1 MPKIRTQDG
10 VGHKVTK
17 KKSDK
22 GIGKKG
28 DIIVDHTSKQG
39 GKYDKMNLT
48 KVAGSKTVKDG
59 IKATRKWHKEN
70 PKKKATRGSK
80 KTSKKN

>member
-1 MPKIRTQDG
+1 MAKVRTKDG
-10 VGHKVTK
+10 VGHVVTK

-28 DIIVDHTSKQG
+28 DIIVDHTATSK

-48 KVAGSKTVKDG
+48 KVAKAKTVKAG
-59 IKATRKWHKEN
+59 VTATRKWHKDN
-70 PKKKATRGSK
+70 PQKKK
-80 KTSKKN
+80 

>member
-1 MPKIRTQDG
+1 MTKVRTQDG
-10 VGHKVTK
+10 VGHVVKK

-28 DIIVDHTSKQG
+28 DIIVDHTGTKK

-48 KVAGSKTVKDG
+48 KVAGSKTVKEG
-59 IKATRKWHKEN
+59 VKATRKWHKEN
-70 PKKKATRGSK
+70 PQNGKRKHG
-80 KTSKKN
+80 

>member
-1 MPKIRTQDG
+1 MAKVRTKDG
-10 VGHKVTK
+10 VGHVVTK

-28 DIIVDHTSKQG
+28 DVIVDHTSKKT

-48 KVAGSKTVKDG
+48 KVAKAKTVKEG
-59 IKATRKWHKEN
+59 VASTRKWHKDN
-70 PKKKATRGSK
+70 PQKKK
-80 KTSKKN
+80 

>member
-1 MPKIRTQDG
+1 MAKVRTKDG
-10 VGHKVTK
+10 VGHVVTR

-28 DIIVDHTSKQG
+28 DIIVDHTSKKT

-48 KVAGSKTVKDG
+48 KVAKAKTVKEG
-59 IKATRKWHKEN
+59 VASTRKWHKDN
-70 PKKKATRGSK
+70 PQKKK
-80 KTSKKN
+80 

>member
-1 MPKIRTQDG
+1 MAKVRTKDG
-10 VGHKVTK
+10 VGHVVTK
-17 KKSDK
+17 KTSDK

-28 DIIVDHTSKQG
+28 DIIVDHTSKKT

-59 IKATRKWHKEN
+59 VKATRKWHDEN
-70 PKKKATRGSK
+70 PQKKE
-80 KTSKKN
+80 KKNGK

>member
-1 MPKIRTQDG
+1 MAKIRTKDG

-17 KKSDK
+17 QKTDK

-48 KVAGSKTVKDG
+48 KVAGAKTVKEG
-59 IKATRKWHKEN
+59 IKSTKDWHSKN
-70 PKKKATRGSK
+70 PSKKAKSK
-80 KTSKKN
+80 NGK

>member
-1 MPKIRTQDG
+1 MAKVRTKDG
-10 VGHKVTK
+10 VGHVVTK

-28 DIIVDHTSKQG
+28 DIIVDHTSKKT

-48 KVAGSKTVKDG
+48 KVAKAKTVKDG
-59 IKATRKWHKEN
+59 VASTRKWHKDN
-70 PKKKATRGSK
+70 PQKKK
-80 KTSKKN
+80 

>member
-1 MPKIRTQDG
+1 MAKVRTKDG
-10 VGHKVTK
+10 VGHVVTK

-28 DIIVDHTSKQG
+28 DIIVDHTSKKT

-48 KVAGSKTVKDG
+48 KVAKAKTIKDG
-59 IKATRKWHKEN
+59 VASTRKWHKDN
-70 PKKKATRGSK
+70 PQKKK
-80 KTSKKN
+80 

>member
-1 MPKIRTQDG
+1 MAKIRTKDG
-10 VGHKVTK
+10 VGHVVTK

-28 DIIVDHTSKQG
+28 DVIVDHTAKKT

-59 IKATRKWHKEN
+59 VKATRKWHKEN
-70 PKKKATRGSK
+70 PQKKK
-80 KTSKKN
+80 

>member
-1 MPKIRTQDG
+1 VRVRTKDG
-10 VGHKVTK
+10 VGHDVKK

-28 DIIVDHTSKQG
+28 DIIVDHTAKKI

-48 KVAGSKTVKDG
+48 KVAKSKTVEQG
-59 IKATRKWHKEN
+59 AKATRKWHKDN
-70 PKKKATRGSK
+70 PRKKEK
-80 KTSKKN
+80 

>member
-1 MPKIRTQDG
+1 MAKVRTKDG
-10 VGHKVTK
+10 EGHVVYK

-28 DIIVDHTSKQG
+28 DIIVDHTGTKK

-59 IKATRKWHKEN
+59 AKATRKWHNEN
-70 PKKKATRGSK
+70 PQNKKKK
-80 KTSKKN
+80 

>member
-1 MPKIRTQDG
+1 MAKVRTKDG
-10 VGHKVTK
+10 VGHVVTK

-28 DIIVDHTSKQG
+28 DIIVDHTSKKT

-48 KVAGSKTVKDG
+48 KVAKAKTVKEG
-59 IKATRKWHKEN
+59 VASTRKWHKDN
-70 PKKKATRGSK
+70 PQKKK
-80 KTSKKN
+80 

>member
-1 MPKIRTQDG
+1 MAKVRTKDG
-10 VGHKVTK
+10 GGHAVTK
-17 KKSDK
+17 KTSDT

-28 DIIVDHTSKQG
+28 DIIVDHTSKKT

-59 IKATRKWHKEN
+59 VKATRKWHDEN
-70 PKKKATRGSK
+70 PQKKE
-80 KTSKKN
+80 KKNGK

>member
-1 MPKIRTQDG
+1 MAKVRTKDG
-10 VGHKVTK
+10 VGHVVTK

-28 DIIVDHTSKQG
+28 DIIVDHTSKKT

-48 KVAGSKTVKDG
+48 KVAKAKTVKDG
-59 IKATRKWHKEN
+59 VASTRKWHKDN
-70 PKKKATRGSK
+70 PQKKSK
-80 KTSKKN
+80 

>member
-1 MPKIRTQDG
+1 MANVRTKDG
-10 VGHKVTK
+10 EGHKVYK

-28 DIIVDHTSKQG
+28 DIIVDHTAKKS

-48 KVAGSKTVKDG
+48 TVAGSKTVKQG
-59 IKATRKWHKEN
+59 AAATRKWHSEN
-70 PKKKATRGSK
+70 PQKKK
-80 KTSKKN
+80 

>member
-17 KKSDK
+17 KKSNR

-59 IKATRKWHKEN
+59 VKATRKWHKEN
-70 PKKKATRGSK
+70 PKKVARGSK
-80 KTSKKN
+80 KTSKKD

>member
-1 MPKIRTQDG
+1 MAKVRTKDG
-10 VGHKVTK
+10 VGHVVTK

-28 DIIVDHTSKQG
+28 DVIVDHTAKKT

-59 IKATRKWHKEN
+59 VKATRKWHKDN
-70 PKKKATRGSK
+70 PQKKK
-80 KTSKKN
+80 